1 MDVMLA
7 QGPPDA
13 AARESM
19 VFDPLVGLVSFV
31 GENECG
37 PTDPAVFVCAAQSS
51 NLAVLGLS
59 EGEYR
64 ITGSG
69 AGLTRADAFW
79 AAAGEVVER
88 YCAAV
93 VPEAP
98 CVVGSFNDLRR
109 HGLQAVAPERWALF
123 DPSQYPALGLPPF
136 LPETRLAW
144 VPTRRLLDGSG
155 PVFVPACLAYL
166 SADARPFRV
175 DGASIIGPA
184 TSTGIAC
191 AESASVASLK
201 GLCEVIER
209 DAFSIRWRG
218 RLPCRRVEIDP
229 GSPVHALYRDV
240 FHRPGLEYMIFETTL
255 DLPFHSF
262 LGILRDTRHR
272 PARYLVGGACHPDP
286 AVAVTKTL
294 LENAQGFQWANHV
307 RNRAVALD
315 DGFASINTFESRMEL
330 YVFGDQ
336 GHAFDFLLD
345 GTTSC
350 RLSDLRSHE
359 EADPAQ
365 TLRVAVESMHRA
377 GLEPL
382 ILDMTTVDAEACGLS
397 VVKVVVPQCE
407 GIEGDHSMR
416 FLGGRRWREVPARL
430 GLAGRDLTLE
440 DVNPQPHP
448 YP

>member
-1 MDVMLA
+1 MLT

-13 AARESM
+13 ATRESM

-37 PTDPAVFVCAAQSS
+37 PTDPGVFVCAAQSAD
-51 NLAVLGLS
+51 LGALGLARA
-59 EGEYR
+59 EHR
-64 ITGSG
+64 IVGSG
-69 AGLTRADAFW
+69 AGLTQADAFW

-93 VPEAP
+93 VPEAQ
-98 CVVGSFNDLRR
+98 CVVGSLNDLRR
-109 HGLQAVAPERWALF
+109 HGLQAMGPESWALF
-123 DPSQYPALGLPPF
+123 DACQYPALGLPPF
-136 LPETRLAW
+136 LPDTRLTW
-144 VPTRRLLDGSG
+144 VATRRLMDGSG

-166 SADARPFRV
+166 SPDAGPYRV

-191 AESASVASLK
+191 ADSASIASLK

-209 DAFSIRWRG
+209 DAFIIRWRG

-229 GSPVHALYRDV
+229 GSPVHALYRET
-240 FHRPGLEYMIFETTL
+240 FQRPGLEYTILETTL

-262 LGILRDTRHR
+262 LGILRDTRHH
-272 PARYLVGGACHPDP
+272 PHRYLVGGACHPDP

-294 LENAQGFQWANHV
+294 LEMAQGFQWANHV
-307 RNRAVALD
+307 RARKVDLD
-315 DGFASINTFESRMEL
+315 DGFASITTFESRMEL
-330 YVFGDQ
+330 YAFGDQ
-336 GHAFDFLLD
+336 GRALDFLL
-345 GTTSC
+345 GGSGSC
-350 RLSDLRSHE
+350 CLSDLPSRE
-359 EADPAQ
+359 DADPAR
-365 TLRVAVESMHRA
+365 TLRRAVEAMTLL

-382 ILDMTTVDAEACGLS
+382 VLDMTTVDAEACGLS
-397 VVKVVVPQCE
+397 VVKVIVPPCE
-407 GIEGDHSMR
+407 GIEGDHSMP

-430 GLAGRDLTLE
+430 GLVGRELTIR